1 MRRLIYTL
9 LLVAIPIFRVFNRI
23 SGTVAANSTS
33 EFTANNVND
42 ECLAIASMA
51 SMDISNGREKQ
62 FAQAVR
68 SGFWVCA
75 KSILASVQTSHV
87 ADYASTFDVEERVVL
102 NEIASLKSVIA
113 TLLPVPSINC
123 PFKWAQSST
132 EIMLSV
138 KFSHKIDAPATLN
151 VIAKNVSLTSDRL
164 VLLASNGAKNFHL
177 DITFLD
183 PVVPAESTWS
193 MASVGRM
200 TFTIKKMRPPS
211 KWSSLTKDN
220 KKLPQMHVWWDIQ
233 EKYSSELEKLDEVVV
248 KSKSVEAEPTEPL
261 KESGKVSADNGD
273 VIAEKAADTNSDLTG
288 KIQRTPDE
296 RRVDEDLKKKM
307 AAIADSAMS
316 RKKLID
322 QQARKD
328 KDDIDTEM
336 AAQILALE
344 DAKSVPAT
352 ATATADSFD
361 EL

>member
-23 SGTVAANSTS
+23 SGTVSANSTS
-33 EFTANNVND
+33 ELTANNLND

-75 KSILASVQTSHV
+75 KSILASVQISRV

-151 VIAKNVSLTSDRL
+151 VVAKNVSLTSDRL

-183 PVVPAESTWS
+183 AVVPAESTWS

-200 TFTIKKMRPPS
+200 TFTIKKLQSPS

-233 EKYSSELEKLDEVVV
+233 EKFSTELDKLDEVPV
-248 KSKSVEAEPTEPL
+248 KSKSIEAESTESL
-261 KESGKVSADNGD
+261 EKSGKVSADNGD
-273 VIAEKAADTNSDLTG
+273 IIAEKAADMNPDLTE

-296 RRVDEDLKKKM
+296 RRVEEDHRKKV

-336 AAQILALE
+336 AAQISALE

-352 ATATADSFD
+352 SMADSSD